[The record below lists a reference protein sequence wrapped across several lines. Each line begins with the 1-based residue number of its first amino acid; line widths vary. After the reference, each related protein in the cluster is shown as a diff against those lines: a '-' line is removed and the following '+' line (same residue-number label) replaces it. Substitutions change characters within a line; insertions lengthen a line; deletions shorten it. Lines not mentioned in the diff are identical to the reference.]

1 MFELNGK
8 YTNAIIYTDMI
19 EQEAIAQIIE
29 LCNQPMFEGSTIRI
43 MPDCHSGKGCVIG
56 FTAKLSKK
64 MIVPNLVGVDIGC
77 GVLTTVFKAETPI
90 DFKELDT
97 FIRNNIPSGFSVR
110 SKPSDKLKNKVRGKS
125 WGTHEDVVRLVCKHI
140 NEDDNK
146 INYHLASVGSLGG
159 GNHYIEVGQIDET
172 TFALS
177 VHTGSRNLGKQ
188 VCDYYQKN
196 ASVESKSIRDAIT
209 AKHKTAVT
217 AEEHEAIQRE
227 LSSLP
232 KVPKDLAYIEDSLY
246 ESYVEDMLYCKAI
259 AALNRMVISDEIM
272 EYLTSFGAR
281 VERSFDTVHN
291 YIEKVVDVIVVRKG
305 AIAAYKGEEVAIP
318 LNMRDGVI
326 IGVGKGNADWNC
338 SAPHGAGR
346 LMSRS
351 KAKETL
357 SLEDFK
363 NSMKGI
369 NSWSI
374 GSSTIDESPMAYK
387 PAESIINAIKD
398 TVDIKA
404 IIKPVYNFKAS
415 E

>member
-1 MFELNGK
+1 MLELNGK
-8 YTNAIIYTDMI
+8 YTNAIVYADEI
-19 EQEAIAQIIE
+19 EQEAISQIIE
-29 LCNQPMFEGSTIRI
+29 LCNQPMFEGATIRI
-43 MPDCHSGKGCVIG
+43 MPDCHKGNGCVIG
-56 FTAKLSKK
+56 FTAWLNKK

-77 GVLTTVFKAETPI
+77 GVLTTIFKTSTPI
-90 DFKELDT
+90 DFKGVDE
-97 FIRNNIPSGFSVR
+97 FIRANIPSGFSVR
-110 SKPSDKLKNKVRGKS
+110 QKPSAQLKHKVRGKN
-125 WGTHEDVVRLVCKHI
+125 WGTYEDVVRTICGHI
-140 NEDDNK
+140 KESNDK

-159 GNHYIEVGQIDET
+159 GNHYIEIGQIDET

-188 VCDYYQKN
+188 VCDYYQKK
-196 ASVESKSIRDAIT
+196 ASVESQSLREIIT
-209 AKHKTAVT
+209 AKHKTAKT
-217 AEEHEAIQRE
+217 SEEHEAIQKE

-232 KVPKDLAYIEDSLY
+232 KVPKDLAYIEGDLY
-246 ESYVEDMLYCKAI
+246 DAYVEDMLYCKAI
-259 AALNRMVISDEIM
+259 AAMNRKIISDEIM
-272 EYLTSFGAR
+272 EYLSSFGAT

-291 YIEKVVDVIVVRKG
+291 YIEKVCDTIVIRKG

-326 IGVGKGNADWNC
+326 IGKGKGNSDWNC

-346 LMSRS
+346 LMSRA

-363 NSMKGI
+363 ASMEGI
-369 NSWSI
+369 NSWSVTA
-374 GSSTIDESPMAYK
+374 STIDESPMAYK
-387 PAESIINAIKD
+387 PAESIVEAVKD
-398 TVDIKA
+398 TIDIEA